1 MPFGPKF
8 FMFYTYFIIKFEI
21 IFSKFKI
28 GHSKKLQLK
37 NAIKSNYWGG
47 VGKIFN
53 LEKLEIQSRQDLR
66 KSSQLKPWDSPY
78 VVYFIFRDCSYIVPQ
93 TLRGQLAHQDLKEMS
108 KPQPKLSA
116 TVGFY
121 VTMTLDHHHHR
132 H

>member
-53 LEKLEIQSRQDLR
+53 LEKLEFNNEISVKHEKIRAKWHKR
-66 KSSQLKPWDSPY
+66 
-78 VVYFIFRDCSYIVPQ
+78 
-93 TLRGQLAHQDLKEMS
+93 E
-108 KPQPKLSA
+108 KLNYA
-116 TVGFY
+116 WA
-121 VTMTLDHHHHR
+121 
-132 H
+132 